1 MTKLLVVA
9 GTADGAAFIAA
20 QPEDTQITATTFSQL
35 GAACLPPRPG
45 LKTVSGALDEAGF
58 ARLIAAE
65 QPNFLVDL
73 SHPFAVEVSANA
85 KAAAQRQ
92 NVPYLR
98 YERETAEEAG
108 AHVIRAADFP
118 SAVAILRDMPG
129 NILLT
134 VGSKTIPQFMDL
146 PDFHTRVYMR
156 VLAESRILRD
166 LEELNI
172 DPAHI
177 FAMKGVAT
185 AELNIA
191 LAHYCNASVIV
202 SKDSGKAGGLDEKL
216 TAARTLGIPLLKIE
230 RPKAAGRT
238 YASFAALNQV
248 IYNR

>member
-20 QPEDTQITATTFSQL
+20 QPEDTAICATTFSPL
-35 GAACLPPRPG
+35 GAACIAPRPG
-45 LKTVSGALDEAGF
+45 LKTVSGALDEVGF

-65 QPNFLVDL
+65 QPDFLVDL

-85 KAAAQRQ
+85 KAAAQSQ

-98 YERETAEEAG
+98 YERETADDEDAQ
-108 AHVIRAADFP
+108 VIRAADFP
-118 SAVAILRDMPG
+118 AAIRLLRDMPG

-134 VGSKTIPQFMDL
+134 VGSKTLPQFMEL
-146 PDFHTRVYMR
+146 PDFHARVYMR
-156 VLAESRILRD
+156 VLAESRILRE
-166 LEELNI
+166 LEELGI

-191 LAHYCNASVIV
+191 LAHYCNAAVIV
-202 SKDSGKAGGLDEKL
+202 SKDSGKTGGLAEKL
-216 TAARTLGIPLLKIE
+216 AAAKALQIPLLLIE
-230 RPKAAGRT
+230 RPQTAGGAYT
-238 YASFAALNQV
+238 SFAALEKI